1 MSINSDNDYD
11 EEVAAIAAE
20 QDEPDYDD
28 EEEEPTNGDIRNSP
42 SDDEGSVGSDDRA
55 GTPVPS
61 EAASEAVIVA
71 DDSDDDEIL
80 TATAVAVD
88 DEGGAKRR
96 KKPGPKPKRK
106 RIESDREEAATE
118 ARAML
123 LHTVSR
129 LPMAIGES
137 HVVRA
142 MGRIRTDGQNYSNQ
156 NHIYPV
162 GFSCDRY
169 EFSPVHGRILK
180 LRCTILDGKK
190 IRARQEKLGKPVTAP
205 DGPVFRIMWGA
216 GIDDDNE
223 SPTEYRYNVERYSA
237 AITKTSNLSSIQKNM
252 KPEEGLRVRVKYE
265 RNQWYS
271 GTIVDVDD
279 NGKGETEI
287 TVQYD
292 DGSME
297 HAIYPDPDITLYLP
311 GASLF
316 LFAKF
321 APLSILTSLATNRF
335 GRRGFGGRQARNQK
349 DEWKESYNHCSQLS
363 NTCVGKDVT
372 CHGTP
377 R

>member
-11 EEVAAIAAE
+11 EEVAAIAADH
-20 QDEPDYDD
+20 DEPDYDD
-28 EEEEPTNGDIRNSP
+28 DEDDDEPNDTRKTP

-71 DDSDDDEIL
+71 DDNSDDEEIL

-88 DEGGAKRR
+88 DAEGAIKRSR

-123 LHTVSR
+123 VHTVSR

-137 HVVRA
+137 HIVRA
-142 MGRIRTDGQNYSNQ
+142 MGRIRTDDDHYSNQ

-205 DGPVFRIMWGA
+205 DGPLFRIMWGG

-223 SPTEYRYNVERYSA
+223 SPTEYRYNVDRYSA
-237 AITKTSNLSSIQKNM
+237 PITKTSNLSSIQKNM
-252 KPEEGLRVRVKYE
+252 KPEEGMRVRVKYE

-271 GTIVDVDD
+271 GTIVDVDN

-311 GASLF
+311 GACF
-316 LFAKF
+316 L
-321 APLSILTSLATNRF
+321 LTNLQN
-335 GRRGFGGRQARNQK
+335 
-349 DEWKESYNHCSQLS
+349 L
-363 NTCVGKDVT
+363 
-372 CHGTP
+372 
-377 R
+377 